1 MRTHLLR
8 LMSVLVAVVAVW
20 SGVAGVAA
28 AAPCDGSQNGMS
40 CGVHDGGSLPGSPT
54 HAATTPHVKPPIPLC
69 SVFPAGSII
78 ALAGTPREDLGVD
91 PDWIGVTCRDP
102 DWLGVVYFPRRVAAE
117 QMAWYLVDQ
126 IHLVPVRIGSTPL
139 RSGPDSM
146 GLVGLPVWLWVD
158 GPSATNWGPI
168 RASAGGVSLVAQV
181 ESITW
186 SMGDGTTFTCGQGTA
201 WTPALGAGE
210 SPTCGHVYVRQGT
223 YTITATTHWVARWS
237 GYGESG
243 SMRFPLR
250 TTRTYRVG
258 ELQVIVTRR

>member
-1 MRTHLLR
+1 MTGRWRR
-8 LMSVLVAVVAVW
+8 LIVVMTISLALW
-20 SGVAGVAA
+20 GSAGATASAGPCSGGFSGR
-28 AAPCDGSQNGMS
+28 D
-40 CGVHDGGSLPGSPT
+40 CGVHDGGGGEEAEETPGSGT
-54 HAATTPHVKPPIPLC
+54 HVKAAIPSC

-78 ALAGTPREDLGVD
+78 ALAAFPREDLGVD
-91 PDWIGVTCRDP
+91 PDWIGVTCRNPDP
-102 DWLGVVYFPRRVAAE
+102 SFKAYFPRRVAAE

-126 IHLVPVRIGSTPL
+126 IHLVPVKVGLTPL

-158 GPSATNWGPI
+158 RPTPNTWGPI
-168 RASAGGVSLVAQV
+168 RASAGRVSLVAQV

-186 SMGDGTTFTCGQGTA
+186 SMGDGTTLSCGLGTP
-201 WTPALGAGE
+201 WVPALGAGE
-210 SPTCGHVYVRQGT
+210 SPTCGHVYVKQGT

-243 SMRFPLR
+243 SMRFSLR
-250 TTRTYRVG
+250 ASQTYRVG